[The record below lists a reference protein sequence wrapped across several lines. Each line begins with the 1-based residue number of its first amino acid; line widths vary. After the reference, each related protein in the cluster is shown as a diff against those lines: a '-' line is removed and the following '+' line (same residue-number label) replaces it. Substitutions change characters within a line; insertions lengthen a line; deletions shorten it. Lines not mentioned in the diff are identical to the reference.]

1 MNCSKSIYTHNAKRV
16 QHSIIQY
23 KCLHCFENFSD
34 EQRKAKKNKF
44 FQVHIQINFLSLIQT
59 KEMNDKVEV

>member
-1 MNCSKSIYTHNAKRV
+1 MQKEFNIQSFNTNAYIAFKISLISKGR
-16 QHSIIQY
+16 Q
-23 KCLHCFENFSD
+23 
-34 EQRKAKKNKF
+34 KKINF